1 MPKHYLL
8 LLRAPLAAP
17 LAALLLAAT
26 LLLLA
31 TALLLLAS
39 APTPH
44 LAHIRLGTGAGRSSS
59 PATRAE

>member
-1 MPKHYLL
+1 MLKHYLL

-39 APTPH
+39 APIPR
-44 LAHIRLGTGAGRSSS
+44 LAHVQLGAGVGHISS